1 MNFTKKEFQKDRLS
15 FCEENDGPIY
25 NDFRV
30 IAVPLENG
38 EFAFKW
44 FNQNHYNSH
53 SDLFNKMNYEY
64 KIDYDKLESFGRDGY
79 RGIFGAFYAVLGGNS
94 SKMRLCIYGSSSDYD
109 ILRINYIGLRAYRAA
124 FAKYAQEND
133 MDLIWMLL

>member
-1 MNFTKKEFQKDRLS
+1 MYFTKKDFQKERLA
-15 FCEENDGPIY
+15 FCEETDGPIF

-30 IAVPLENG
+30 LAVPVKNG
-38 EFAFKW
+38 EIEIKW

-53 SDLFNKMNYEY
+53 ADLFNRMNNEY
-64 KIDYDKLESFGRDGY
+64 KIDYDKLDNFGIGDY

-124 FAKYAQEND
+124 FAKYAQENN